1 MDTIWQG
8 PQPDLHGGSTRYHR
22 SLRFREGESGQ
33 LQSSDNVPGVGC
45 LPQRI
50 LCITISFTVV
60 ARSIEDAQ
68 LTRRIEAIH
77 KTSRET
83 YGVPRI
89 HAELIED
96 DERVSRKRIARLMR
110 DQGLQGVCR
119 RKRVTTTVRDPRDR
133 VVPDLVDRDFYAS
146 APDEL

>member
-8 PQPDLHGGSTRYHR
+8 PQPDLHGGPTRYHR
-22 SLRFREGESGQ
+22 SLRFREGGSGQ

-45 LPQRI
+45 LPHRYYA
-50 LCITISFTVV
+50 LLYRSPL

-96 DERVSRKRIARLMR
+96 DERVSPKRIARLMR

-119 RKRVTTTVRDPRDR
+119 RKRVTTTVRDARDR
-133 VVPDLVDRDFYAS
+133 VVPDPRGSGLLRLS
-146 APDEL
+146 TR

>member
-1 MDTIWQG
+1 MCRVLG
-8 PQPDLHGGSTRYHR
+8 VSR
-22 SLRFREGESGQ
+22 SGYYALLYRSP
-33 LQSSDNVPGVGC
+33 L
-45 LPQRI
+45 
-50 LCITISFTVV
+50 

-119 RKRVTTTVRDPRDR
+119 RKRVTTTVRDARDR

-146 APDEL
+146 SGKDLTYPQFTYHSE

>member
-1 MDTIWQG
+1 VKVNPANYKVATMCRALG
-8 PQPDLHGGSTRYHR
+8 VSR
-22 SLRFREGESGQ
+22 SGYYALLYRSP
-33 LQSSDNVPGVGC
+33 L
-45 LPQRI
+45 
-50 LCITISFTVV
+50 

-119 RKRVTTTVRDPRDR
+119 RKRVTTTVRDARDR